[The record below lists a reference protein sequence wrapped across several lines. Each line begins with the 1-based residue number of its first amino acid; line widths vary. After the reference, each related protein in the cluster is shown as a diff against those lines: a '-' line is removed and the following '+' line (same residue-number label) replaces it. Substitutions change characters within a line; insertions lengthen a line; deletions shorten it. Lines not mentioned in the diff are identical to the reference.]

1 MSVLNKITSLLDKN
15 GRKVLYIAA
24 LAVFIIMGGVSGSL
38 YMLRSE
44 AVDTHMKLAALHAS
58 TFADQLEQTVTALDY
73 TLDTFAATKGGD
85 YKTEELQ
92 ELLENSPFIRSVG
105 ILDENGK
112 IVADS
117 NPSNINLTI
126 LTKNF
131 FPVPAFEEPILR
143 FSSVWEGRGFYDGH
157 QADKKTVA
165 ADAITF
171 LPIIKQFQNG
181 KNSGYIVV
189 TLNTEYFQ
197 RKYKQNLPIN
207 TGYVDIYLI
216 DGSLLFSTDP
226 TAILGKI
233 DPNIKNLLSKG
244 RDATFVEENNDSKE
258 SLMSLK
264 IAKNYPLAVCVRL
277 PYDKTLAEWERQR
290 KNVLAI
296 TATLVILS
304 VTLALLLFIRSKE
317 QQRLE
322 DGILKSKM
330 AAKGEMI
337 SMIAHQWRQPLA
349 ALSVILANIQD
360 AHKYNELTD
369 EYLNETATQAN
380 SILKQLSKTIDDFR
394 RFFKPEGEKKSFC
407 LCVVA
412 HESTGLIF
420 AELLSKN
427 VRVYIN
433 GIEKNI
439 AAEPVCDISATVIG
453 YRNEFVQVLIALLQ
467 NSYEAIEKSGQ
478 KDGKIYIDIEPK
490 DKTCTLTIKD
500 NGGGITE
507 EIMGQIF
514 EPYFSTKT
522 EKNGTGMGLYMA
534 KTVIEKTMDGQISTY
549 NTYEGAV
556 FCIELPKA
564 QNIQI
569 F

>member
-1 MSVLNKITSLLDKN
+1 MNGLSKITSLLDKN

-24 LAVFIIMGGVSGSL
+24 LAVFIIMGGVFGSL

-112 IVADS
+112 IIADS
-117 NPSNINLTI
+117 NPSNVNLTI

-131 FPVPAFEEPILR
+131 FPIPAFEEPILR

-171 LPIIKQFQNG
+171 LPLIKQFQNG

-226 TAILGKI
+226 AAILGTT
-233 DPNIKNLLSKG
+233 DPKIKNLLSKG

-258 SLMSLK
+258 NLMSLK

>member
-58 TFADQLEQTVTALDY
+58 TFTDQLEQTVTALDY

-112 IVADS
+112 IIADS
-117 NPSNINLTI
+117 NPSNVNLTI

-171 LPIIKQFQNG
+171 LPLIKQFQNG

>member
-24 LAVFIIMGGVSGSL
+24 LAVFIIMGGVFGSL

-171 LPIIKQFQNG
+171 LPLIKQFQNG

-258 SLMSLK
+258 NLMSLK

>member
-1 MSVLNKITSLLDKN
+1 MNGLSKITSLLDKN

-24 LAVFIIMGGVSGSL
+24 LAVFIIMGGVFGSL

-117 NPSNINLTI
+117 NPSNVNLTI

-171 LPIIKQFQNG
+171 LPLIKQFQNG

-258 SLMSLK
+258 NLMSLK
-264 IAKNYPLAVCVRL
+264 IAKTYPLAVCVRL

>member
-1 MSVLNKITSLLDKN
+1 MNGLSKITSLLDKN

-24 LAVFIIMGGVSGSL
+24 LAVFIIMGGVFGSL

-181 KNSGYIVV
+181 KNSGYIAV

-258 SLMSLK
+258 NLMSLK